1 MKAPSRNGYKGIRQ
15 PARQVG
21 KSVPPLQEKNGFNH
35 ESQQRFP
42 PYSLLTSSV
51 RALACASAAW
61 RKDPPLSIGLE
72 LWITKC
78 SSPSVSNKNCGAY
91 RCNSYVV
98 VVAKSSRLLLFFC
111 CQLGWNSLSLSLSLV
126 QNGKSS
132 SADNFVALIAAAKMT
147 IKCYSQSVIVHVVV
161 CMINSDWARALHM
174 ITYVD

>member
-1 MKAPSRNGYKGIRQ
+1 LKAPSRNGYKGIRQ

-111 CQLGWNSLSLSLSLV
+111 CQLGWNSLSLSLSLSLSRSKWEV
-126 QNGKSS
+126 FLCGQFCCSHCSCKDDHKVLFS
-132 SADNFVALIAAAKMT
+132 I
-147 IKCYSQSVIVHVVV
+147 CHRPRRCVH
-161 CMINSDWARALHM
+161 DK
-174 ITYVD
+174 